1 MWPFSKKQSSSPR
14 EIVSS
19 AALKNS
25 RLSGVENLAK
35 YLGVDI
41 TPYGAGVAL
50 LSLESGYSEAETAS
64 HFAVVTLARD
74 VREAGFDIEKIMRF
88 APIAMATLEC
98 LKELKDRGL
107 MREEIWQN
115 DTTAI
120 GKIAFPNPDTHS
132 WIERILSDATVAH
145 DRVAVSRIRI

>member
-1 MWPFSKKQSSSPR
+1 MWPFSKKQSNISR

-19 AALKNS
+19 ADQKNS
-25 RLSGVENLAK
+25 RLGSVENFAR

-74 VREAGFDIEKIMRF
+74 IREAGFDIEKIVRF

-120 GKIAFPNPDTHS
+120 GKIAFPSPDTHS
-132 WIERILSDATVAH
+132 WIERVLSDPTVAR
-145 DRVAVSRIRI
+145 DRVAVSRIQI